1 LNKRSEIYCQET
13 DQTLHAGEVSDSVK
27 GIFHLLGVKLRGLF
41 NETAQLATNGSSDA
55 ENAQFKAVDNG
66 GVEAPAT
73 KQTIHFT
80 VRTMSAKQ
88 FAECPAMEGWSTAV
102 KEEEA
107 EGETRVEWRHRVS
120 AKYDSTQPRK
130 SPVEEE
136 SLAGEEVGSLQ
147 SWFDL
152 WDEAARRQTAD
163 KQRLRDEFVVVFDA
177 ERSLVDFMK
186 FSVKEGQDPTL
197 MHSSSP

>member
-1 LNKRSEIYCQET
+1 
-13 DQTLHAGEVSDSVK
+13 
-27 GIFHLLGVKLRGLF
+27 
-41 NETAQLATNGSSDA
+41 
-55 ENAQFKAVDNG
+55 
-66 GVEAPAT
+66 
-73 KQTIHFT
+73 
-80 VRTMSAKQ
+80 
-88 FAECPAMEGWSTAV
+88 MEGWSTAV

-107 EGETRVEWRHRVS
+107 EGETRVEWRHGLS

-136 SLAGEEVGSLQ
+136 SLAGEEVGLLQ

-163 KQRLRDEFVVVFDA
+163 KQRLRDESVVVFDA

-186 FSVKEGQDPTL
+186 FSVKEGQDPML
-197 MHSSSP
+197 MYSSP